1 MTEDERK
8 LIVFARNSLY
18 EITGTIFTE
27 PGDAMQKLRKAIN
40 IARTA
45 QDKLD
50 EFLLLGEVK

>member
-8 LIVFARNSLY
+8 LLVFARNSLY
-18 EITGTIFTE
+18 EITGIIFTE
-27 PGDAMQKLRKAIN
+27 PGDAMQKLRKAIK